1 MCLDPPLSRSR
12 GTDKRFLRERRG
24 KLNAATIPREISA
37 VSIFPLPPLPL
48 LSAPQGRLGI
58 QKISF
63 SADEYGIVLSHE
75 IGPSKRC
82 WRSRKE
88 SVSER
93 NHLHSL
99 ERVYSGVP
107 GEANFELLSGI
118 PGYTV
123 PMILGAWLGWL
134 SGNRENRYVSGGCS
148 GERQELGADR

>member
-1 MCLDPPLSRSR
+1 M
-12 GTDKRFLRERRG
+12 
-24 KLNAATIPREISA
+24 IPREISA

-63 SADEYGIVLSHE
+63 SADVALEQGIVLSHE

-134 SGNRENRYVSGGCS
+134 SGNRENRYVSGGYS